1 MARSKKKPDPV
12 EAPESLEAEVRALRQ
27 ELTFLREHQMF
38 RVYQSVRKVLLFRL
52 AIGMATGHGTVVGA
66 TLLLSVIIWML
77 SQIAFVPI
85 LGDFSAQMA
94 QRIQEAVSGDN

>member
-1 MARSKKKPDPV
+1 M
-12 EAPESLEAEVRALRQ
+12 RALRQ

-38 RVYQSVRKVLLFRL
+38 QIYRSVRRVLLFRL
-52 AIGMATGHGTVVGA
+52 AIGMATGLGTVVGA

-85 LGDFSAQMA
+85 LGDFSAQIA
-94 QRIQEAVSGDN
+94 QRIQQAVGENN

>member
-12 EAPESLEAEVRALRQ
+12 EAPDSLEAEVRALRQ

-52 AIGMATGHGTVVGA
+52 AIGMATGLGTVVGA

>member
-1 MARSKKKPDPV
+1 MARTKKKTDPV
-12 EAPESLEAEVRALRQ
+12 MPPESLEAEVRALRQ

-38 RVYQSVRKVLLFRL
+38 RVYQSVRKILLFRL
-52 AIGMATGHGTVVGA
+52 AIGMATGLGTVVGA
-66 TLLLSVIIWML
+66 TLLLSVIVWGL

-94 QRIQEAVSGDN
+94 QRIQEAVGGGN